1 MANPMANAVQGDLS
15 DEDSAPNAQ
24 CPLESMA
31 GPTVILYPNSQ
42 EPTLRSFVTMVQGPT
57 AAVLITTDWVFLG
70 IALLIIFA
78 RLHLRLKIHH
88 QRLIAGDYL
97 IIMAWF
103 ASMSNGSFDIVF
115 MHLGILKPEMDV
127 ALSLVEDLNVLRRVL
142 RYFWATNFPFY
153 ATIYLC
159 KASVLTFYL
168 DLFPKHNHLYRILLY
183 AVIGYS
189 TVAFIVSLSITL
201 FLCFPVQRQW
211 SIGADMCLPGAAH
224 INFQVGWAFHFSSG
238 ILIFLLPFLILH
250 KLQVKP
256 LVKRG
261 VQCMFGLG
269 IINIAIC
276 LTRFLT
282 IELNEADGIPLTL
295 VKTLLMSLLLELGL
309 WYLLDGNIGLII
321 ACLPSL
327 RPYLRR
333 IHTGTYGSRS
343 VMYKRTSTS
352 GGKMS
357 LHVTAPGKFDRIED
371 MPEHRHI
378 HTHTQR

>member
-1 MANPMANAVQGDLS
+1 
-15 DEDSAPNAQ
+15 
-24 CPLESMA
+24 
-31 GPTVILYPNSQ
+31 
-42 EPTLRSFVTMVQGPT
+42 MVQGPT
-57 AAVLITTDWVFLG
+57 AAVLITSDWVFLG

-78 RLHLRLKIHH
+78 RLHLRLKFNR
-88 QRLIAGDYL
+88 QRLVAGDYL

-103 ASMSNGSFDIVF
+103 ASMLNASFDIVF
-115 MHLGILKPEMDV
+115 MHLEILKPEMDV
-127 ALSLVEDLNVLRRVL
+127 PLSLVKDLSVLQRVL

-159 KASVLTFYL
+159 KASILTFYL
-168 DLFPKHNHLYRILLY
+168 DLFPKHNHLYRILLH
-183 AVIGYS
+183 AVIGYA
-189 TVAFIVSLSITL
+189 TAAFIISLSITL

-211 SIGADMCLPGAAH
+211 PVEADMCPPSASH
-224 INFQVGWAFHFSSG
+224 VNFQIGWALHFSSG
-238 ILIFLLPFLILH
+238 ILIFFLPFLILH

-261 VQCMFGLG
+261 VQCIFGLG

-276 LTRFLT
+276 LARFLT
-282 IELNEADGIPLTL
+282 IELNEASGIPLTL
-295 VKTLLMSLLLELGL
+295 VSL

-327 RPYLRR
+327 RPYLRC

-352 GGKMS
+352 GGKMT
-357 LHVTAPGKFDRIED
+357 LHVAAPGKFDRIED
-371 MPEHRHI
+371 VPEHRHI
-378 HTHTQR
+378 HSHTEVTLDTRSIRSSDALDVCEGASWYEVGTGSDIELVPVTDPVK